1 MMALMKLDISASP
14 LLHPAALQP
23 MGVGMM
29 SMPLLAHSHLPHIL
43 QLAGCITPPGPTAQ
57 SPSSMSP
64 HGGVMSHPVAVA
76 YSPGA
81 TPAATSTT
89 AVLTQPNTLQ
99 ASTGI
104 EAASASKP
112 MSTVSAPAGAS
123 AAVPAAASFSGPS
136 YVPPSDYF
144 SYRSYANAPPAVG
157 VTAASGPPLHYG
169 LYGRNDLVLLLLES
183 ILRMLLLE
191 SILRMV
197 LANNVVHNAEKSLV
211 PSHHRLN
218 LFSQE
223 SSYHPIQRVPAYST
237 SMGPI
242 LYAPTV
248 ASYGPHVPQQSAV
261 RGGSTVAAMAPVGY
275 GVPQLGQ
282 TVLQPYSIR
291 VASPYSQVVGPG
303 PGTGAGAGAMP
314 EETTSKLM
322 AEQNFALLNKRRIIK
337 RRTRTGCLT
346 CRKRRIK
353 CDERKPHCFN
363 CERLKKLCLG
373 YEVLPSPGKHSDS
386 ETEGKPAA
394 CHRSSVHDLL

>member
-1 MMALMKLDISASP
+1 MPQLLALLKLDTSASP

-23 MGVGMM
+23 LGVGMM
-29 SMPLLAHSHLPHIL
+29 SMPLVAHSHLPHIL

-57 SPSSMSP
+57 SPSNVSP
-64 HGGVMSHPVAVA
+64 NGGVISHPVAA
-76 YSPGA
+76 TYGAGA
-81 TPAATSTT
+81 TLAAANTT
-89 AVLTQPNTLQ
+89 AVLTHPTTLRTT
-99 ASTGI
+99 TGI
-104 EAASASKP
+104 EASVSKP
-112 MSTVSAPAGAS
+112 MSSVSAPAGAS
-123 AAVPAAASFSGPS
+123 AVAPSPAPASFSGPS
-136 YVPPSDYF
+136 YVPASDYF
-144 SYRSYANAPPAVG
+144 SYRSHVNAPPAVG
-157 VTAASGPPLHYG
+157 VTSASGPPLHYG

-183 ILRMLLLE
+183 ILRMLL
-191 SILRMV
+191 
-197 LANNVVHNAEKSLV
+197 ANNVVHHAEQSPV
-211 PSHHRLN
+211 PPHHRLN

-223 SSYHPIQRVPAYST
+223 SSYHPIQHVPAYST

-282 TVLQPYSIR
+282 TVLQPYSIL

-303 PGTGAGAGAMP
+303 PAAGAGAMP
-314 EETTSKLM
+314 EETTSKLV

-386 ETEGKPAA
+386 ETEGKTAA